1 MSASIPDTQITTDAV
16 LDADTAT
23 QDEGNVVQLPLDDAA
38 RRRQDALRVNQDLRK
53 QLALLSQHYAED
65 AVKMHDALQTA
76 TSEAQRATREVQHQR
91 NHSANVEAQLFAMR
105 GDLQFIR
112 ERLSQERHRAARL
125 AEIARLPWWAFARRR
140 WSLASMV
147 VDDAS

>member
-1 MSASIPDTQITTDAV
+1 MSASIPDTQVTTHAA

-23 QDEGNVVQLPLDDAA
+23 QDEGKVVQLPLDEAA
-38 RRRQDALRVNQDLRK
+38 RRRQDVFRVNRDLRR

-65 AVKMHDALQTA
+65 TVKMHEALQTA
-76 TSEAQRATREVQHQR
+76 TSEVQRATREVQHQR
-91 NHSANVEAQLFAMR
+91 CHSANVEARLFSMH
-105 GDLQFIR
+105 GDLQFVR
-112 ERLSQERHRAARL
+112 ERLSHERRRAARL

-147 VDDAS
+147 IDDAN